1 MNIKILKL
9 RSGEEIACQVLEEN
23 ETIIKI
29 YQPMVFKTTSSYDL
43 SGRVI
48 DVTTLHDWLVNTD
61 NKNIDLPVN
70 HVAFITEPNK
80 DTMKMYQMES
90 NKEFTEKVSLESE
103 PSKDEIND
111 FISELLKTTTEIM
124 DTMNIPPWED
134 EILPPKNNKRKR
146 KSKKPT
152 LPPDMVDEK
161 ELDRHMIMM
170 QLYIPAESIMNMI
183 TSGIL
188 DPQVLLDMV
197 GEVKKRNRFTGDEKK
212 KKTFGNE
219 FTDWNPD
226 PNSKDYQ

>member
-29 YQPMVFKTTSSYDL
+29 YQPMLIKTTSSYDL
-43 SGRVI
+43 AGRVI
-48 DVTTLHDWLVNTD
+48 DVTTLHDWLMNTD

-90 NKEFTEKVSLESE
+90 NKEFTEKVSFESE
-103 PSKDEIND
+103 PNKDEIND

-124 DTMNIPPWED
+124 DTMNIPPWD
-134 EILPPKNNKRKR
+134 EQPQPKPNKRKR

-152 LPPDMVDEK
+152 SPPDMVDEK

-188 DPQVLLDMV
+188 DPQVLLDMI

-212 KKTFGNE
+212 KKTFGND

-226 PNSKDYQ
+226 PNSTDYQ